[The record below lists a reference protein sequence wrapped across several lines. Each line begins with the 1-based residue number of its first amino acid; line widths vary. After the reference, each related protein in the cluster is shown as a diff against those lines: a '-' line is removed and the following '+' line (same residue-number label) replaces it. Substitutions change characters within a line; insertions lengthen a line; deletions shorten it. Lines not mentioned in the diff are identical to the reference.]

1 MSKMQQRINIWA
13 FIWIL
18 FPVSL
23 WAQNTCSMRGRVT
36 DQQGQPLIGASVYF
50 AKEKT
55 GTTAGSDGQFVLN
68 GLRKGRHVV
77 TVSFLGYQSLIDTV
91 AINQNIFRTYK
102 LKLKLNEL
110 SEVVV
115 TENTP
120 YGRNAQSVL
129 PLQVVDSKFI
139 RSNLSGSLMQ
149 TLSRLP
155 GVSTIDIGSGQSKP
169 VIRGLGFMRVVVAE
183 NGIKH
188 EAQEWGN
195 DHGLEIDQFG
205 VERVEV
211 VKGPASL
218 MYGSNAIGGVI
229 DLKQISTP
237 ERNSTGGT
245 LLLNT
250 QTNSDLYGGSIKF
263 YKRFN
268 RLYFRSYFTY
278 KDYGDYKIPTD
289 SISYMTYNIRLKDRR
304 LRNSAGYE
312 RNGKLVAGWLGKNF
326 STHLSVSDNFSKS
339 GFFANAHGL
348 EIRTSAIDY
357 DHSAHDID
365 LPSQQVN
372 HLKVISNT
380 LGKIGNYKWN
390 LDLGYQHNRRK
401 EFSEAVAHGYMPI
414 PPDSLERLYDKRT
427 YTANMKV
434 EMPLWGKHHLVGGA
448 NTEQQHNEIGGW
460 GFLFPEFDMQTAG
473 LFLYDNVSVSDAW
486 KLHAGARFDL
496 GKLKTKAYYDWYTTP
511 QSDGSEAY
519 LQRAEQ
525 LNRVYRDFSWAV
537 GVVYNQDGLTLKA
550 NVGKSFRMPTA
561 KELASNGINYHM
573 YRYEKGDAS
582 LKAESSYQLDLGI
595 MIKKEKWYVEV
606 SPFINYFS
614 NYIYLNPTSDYYEA
628 QQIYN
633 FSQSKVYRL
642 GGELLITYDLTP
654 KINLSADAEYIYS
667 EQLSGMKK
675 GYTLP
680 FSPPPVVN
688 LAVDYKFPEWGMLHK
703 PILGIDV
710 KLAAKQNR
718 IVPPEKKT
726 AGYGLLNLRA
736 GSEIKLGA
744 LKMELDVQLNNVLD
758 KKYYDHTS
766 YYRLIEVPG
775 VGRNLIVMLQIPF
788 GN

>member
-1 MSKMQQRINIWA
+1 MRTWI
-13 FIWIL
+13 FILIL
-18 FPVSL
+18 LPVSL
-23 WAQNTCSMRGRVT
+23 WAQNTCSMSGKVT
-36 DQQGQPLIGASVYF
+36 DEQGQPLIGASVYF
-50 AKEKT
+50 AKEKN
-55 GTTAGSDGQFVLN
+55 GTTSGSEGQFVLN
-68 GLRKGRHVV
+68 GLPKGRHVV
-77 TVSFLGYQSLIDTV
+77 TISFLGYQSLIDTLV
-91 AINQNIFRTYK
+91 INQNLFRIYK

-110 SEVVV
+110 SEVIV

-120 YGRNAQSVL
+120 YKRNTQSAL

-155 GVSTIDIGSGQSKP
+155 GVSTIDIGAGQSKP
-169 VIRGLGFMRVVVAE
+169 VIRGLGFSRVVVAE

-218 MYGSNAIGGVI
+218 MYGANAIGGVI

-237 ERNSTGGT
+237 EINTAGGT

-250 QTNSDLYGGSIKF
+250 QTNSDLYGGSVKF
-263 YKRFN
+263 YKRFK
-268 RLYFRSYFTY
+268 RLYFKSYFTY
-278 KDYGDYKIPTD
+278 KDYGDYRIPTD

-312 RNGKLVAGWLGKNF
+312 RNGRLVAGWLGTNF
-326 STHLSVSDNFSKS
+326 STHLSVSDNFSKG

-357 DHSAHDID
+357 DRSAHDID

-380 LGKIGNYKWN
+380 LGVIGNYKWN

-427 YTANMKV
+427 YTANVKV
-434 EMPLWGKHHLVGGA
+434 EMPLWGKHNLVGGV
-448 NTEQQHNEIGGW
+448 NTEQQDNEIGGW
-460 GFLFPEFDMQTAG
+460 GFIFPEFRMQTAG
-473 LFLYDNVSVSDAW
+473 LFLYDNVDISDVW
-486 KLHAGARFDL
+486 KLHVGARFDW
-496 GKLKTKAYYDWYTTP
+496 GKLKTQAYNDWYATP
-511 QSDGSEAY
+511 QSDGSAAY

-525 LNRVYRDFSWAV
+525 LSRFYRNFSWAV
-537 GVVYNQDGLTLKA
+537 GVVYNQGGLTFKV

-573 YRYEKGDAS
+573 YRYEKGDPT
-582 LKAESSYQLDLGI
+582 LKAESSYQLDLGV
-595 MIKKEKWYVEV
+595 MIKKGKWYVELT
-606 SPFINYFS
+606 PFANYFP
-614 NYIYLNPTSDYYEA
+614 NYIYLNPTAEYYEA

-633 FSQSKVYRL
+633 FSQSKVYRV
-642 GGELLITYDLTP
+642 GGEILITYDLTK

-680 FSPPPVVN
+680 FSPPAVVN
-688 LAVDYKFPEWGMLHK
+688 LAVDYILPEWGVLHK
-703 PILGIDV
+703 PVLGIDV
-710 KLAAKQNR
+710 KLAAEQNR

-726 AGYGLLNLRA
+726 KGYGLLNLRA
-736 GSEIKLGA
+736 GSEIKLGT
-744 LKMELDVQLNNVLD
+744 LKMELDIQLNNALN
-758 KKYYDHTS
+758 KRYYDHTS
-766 YYRLIEVPG
+766 FYRLIEVPG
-775 VGRNLIVMLQIPF
+775 LGRNLIVMLQIPF